1 MSDRAVVTPSGCRF
15 ARGGKLRRS
24 VLMLALWGLV
34 TSGCHRAVEPGSAP
48 HVDRTV
54 GPSQQPLAVDPARV
68 GSFPATTKSGG
79 GYFYDEVLE
88 YRVWLHPERGAPRL
102 TGGSDYF
109 AAFARYESALAY
121 SQQQPGAEEP
131 LVLVRQRESID
142 EPTPGKFVWD
152 KTERITEWQV
162 AWLEGT
168 KRRPKS
174 IADFLAAHGASQQG
188 NQ

>member
-1 MSDRAVVTPSGCRF
+1 MCRRYPLWLSLRTGRKV
-15 ARGGKLRRS
+15 AAIGADVGGLGPRHF
-24 VLMLALWGLV
+24 GLP
-34 TSGCHRAVEPGSAP
+34 GAVEPGSAP

-102 TGGSDYF
+102 TGGSVYF
-109 AAFARYESALAY
+109 AAFARFESALAY
-121 SQQQPGAEEP
+121 SQQHAGAEEP

-142 EPTPGKFVWD
+142 EPTPGTFVWE
-152 KTERITEWQV
+152 KNERITEWQV
-162 AWLEGT
+162 PWLDGT
-168 KRRPKS
+168 KRGPKS
-174 IADFLAAHGASQQG
+174 IPEFLAAHGAGQRASQ
-188 NQ
+188 